1 MCVKGFLPIK
11 TNYRIPQ
18 FVTQCR
24 HSSQTSLSSIRFTIY
39 HYYDIRSAIR
49 FLNLRKESMVSILRQ
64 FVETYGSGVMT
75 RQYVTNWVKLYKV
88 SCTDTHD
95 EEGSGIPSVIL

>member
-1 MCVKGFLPIK
+1 
-11 TNYRIPQ
+11 
-18 FVTQCR
+18 
-24 HSSQTSLSSIRFTIY
+24 
-39 HYYDIRSAIR
+39 
-49 FLNLRKESMVSILRQ
+49 MVSILRQ

-75 RQYVTNWVKLYKV
+75 RQHFTNWVKLYKE